1 MASLSQVKH
10 STTEPL
16 RSHFYFFYIC
26 LYMKCCF
33 KYIEQNPPSPVQ
45 STVMEDQDSHVL
57 IELVDTDLH
66 HIVPE
71 SIKQNE
77 QFHIQ

>member
-1 MASLSQVKH
+1 
-10 STTEPL
+10 
-16 RSHFYFFYIC
+16 
-26 LYMKCCF
+26 MKSCF
-33 KYIEQNPPSPVQ
+33 KYIVQNVPFPVQ

-71 SIKQNE
+71 SKQ
-77 QFHIQ
+77 I